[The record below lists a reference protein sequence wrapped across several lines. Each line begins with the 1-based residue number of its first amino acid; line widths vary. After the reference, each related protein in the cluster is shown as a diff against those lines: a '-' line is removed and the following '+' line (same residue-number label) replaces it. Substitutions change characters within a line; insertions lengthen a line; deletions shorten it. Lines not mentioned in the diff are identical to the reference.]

1 MRSGRGEHCGEHHDT
16 KDLTFTLRERA
27 VDSLQAYTM
36 MLDVAVKLVKQ
47 GNLKEARR
55 LRDEARAKRN
65 ESMRLVAQVH
75 AQAAQ

>member
-1 MRSGRGEHCGEHHDT
+1 MRSRRSEHHDT
-16 KDLTFTLRERA
+16 KELTFTLGERA
-27 VDSLQAYTM
+27 VDALQAYTM